1 MVRFHNNRG
10 RERIICSV
18 PAAHQCNSPF
28 AASPTMTKHFT
39 TLALCVCTIL
49 FLNAKTRADVL
60 IDGDFE
66 LTGAQAGWLY
76 GTAPNSANQD
86 AAAPG
91 IDAPI
96 EGNETLRITGNFL
109 GGSTTSFS
117 EAYQEIAVDGT
128 DFTIGDEIS
137 LQGLLAHQSSNALSG
152 GNEAYFEVAF
162 ILGPFLSGTVQSAFL
177 TSESRRDEYL
187 FFETVK
193 TTIPEN
199 VTAIRA
205 SVKYKQTGNSSGVAW
220 AENVKLVNFTTAV
233 PEPGSLSILLI
244 GMVGF
249 AAKRRKRSC

>member
-1 MVRFHNNRG
+1 MFLSP
-10 RERIICSV
+10 ISYLS
-18 PAAHQCNSPF
+18 NSLF
-28 AASPTMTKHFT
+28 ALRPIMNKCFSS
-39 TLALCVCTIL
+39 LILCLCLLLIHGTNVD
-49 FLNAKTRADVL
+49 ADIL

-66 LTGAQAGWLY
+66 LNGAQAGWLY
-76 GTAPNSANQD
+76 GTAPNNANQD

-91 IDAPI
+91 IDVPI

-128 DFTIGDEIS
+128 DFSIGDEIS

-152 GNEAYFEVAF
+152 GNEAYFEIAF
-162 ILGPFLSGTVQSAFL
+162 VLGPFLSGTVQSAFL
-177 TSESRRDEYL
+177 TTESKRDEYL
-187 FFETVK
+187 FFETV
-193 TTIPEN
+193 TSTIPDN

-233 PEPGSLSILLI
+233 PEPGSLSILLV
-244 GMVGF
+244 GMVGL
-249 AAKRRKRSC
+249 AVKRRKRNR